1 LQAAEVHVSHNKNP
15 KVKTYLDD
23 DGYFDD
29 IWDTIV
35 EKINGT

>member
-1 LQAAEVHVSHNKNP
+1 LQAAEVPVSHNTNL
-15 KVKTYLDD
+15 KVKKYLND